1 MGLTYVRME
10 IANPGR
16 PAQREPV
23 EALLDTGA
31 TYSMIPRQVLAK
43 LGLEPAETAEFETA
57 DGRTI
62 QREICEA
69 VFHWKGRFGT
79 SKVIFGEDSDSPLLG
94 VIVLESMALQVDPV
108 SRELRPA
115 KLILY

>member
-1 MGLTYVRME
+1 ME

-23 EALLDTGA
+23 EALVETGA
-31 TYSMIPRQVLAK
+31 TYSFIPRAVLVK

-62 QREICEA
+62 RREICEA

>member
-10 IANPGR
+10 IANPGG
-16 PAQREPV
+16 PARREPV
-23 EALLDTGA
+23 EALVDTGA
-31 TYSMIPRQVLAK
+31 TYSMIPRQLLLK

-62 QREICEA
+62 RRESGEA

-79 SKVIFGEDSDSPLLG
+79 SKVIFGEDSDSPLLAVEKLLNG
-94 VIVLESMALQVDPV
+94 EDLD
-108 SRELRPA
+108 LR
-115 KLILY
+115 ILAVQRL